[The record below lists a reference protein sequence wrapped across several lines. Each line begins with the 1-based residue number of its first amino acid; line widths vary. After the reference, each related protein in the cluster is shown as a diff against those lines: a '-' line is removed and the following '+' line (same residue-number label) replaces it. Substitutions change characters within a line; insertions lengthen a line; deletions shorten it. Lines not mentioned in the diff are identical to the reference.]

1 MSDTDLK
8 PTLIAVDIGGTK
20 VSVALVRAGNVL
32 EFRTERT
39 PQPAEPDPVLSLVW
53 SMIAGWATDANAIGI
68 ASAGGVSSGRVT
80 GVSRSIL
87 RGWVD
92 VPVQEYFTQRSGLPT
107 AVTNDGQAAAWGEY
121 RYGAGRGTSDLAFI
135 TVSTG
140 IGGGLVSGGRLLT
153 GATGIAGHL
162 GHVTVDP
169 NGPRCSCGR
178 RGCVEQVAS
187 GSAIAREATALFG
200 RPHTTEQVFEAA
212 AEDEPWARAIIQESV
227 TNLAAAIA
235 TIRMVLD
242 PELVVIGGGVGLA
255 KGYIDRLHAALRT
268 SPMTRELR
276 LAPAALGATAG
287 LSGAADLAETLIAPE
302 R

>member
-1 MSDTDLK
+1 MSQSVRK
-8 PTLIAVDIGGTK
+8 PTLVAVDIGGTK
-20 VSVALVRAGNVL
+20 VSAALVRAGNVL
-32 EFRTERT
+32 QSRTEHT

-53 SMIAGWATDANAIGI
+53 SMVAGWTADADAIGV
-68 ASAGGVSSGRVT
+68 ASAGGVSGGRVT

-87 RGWVD
+87 RGWVN

-107 AVTNDGQAAAWGEY
+107 AVANDGQAAAWGEY

-140 IGGGLVSGGRLLT
+140 IGGGLVSGGRLLA
-153 GATGIAGHL
+153 GARGIAGHL

-178 RGCVEQVAS
+178 RGCVEQLAS
-187 GSAIAREATALFG
+187 GSAIAREATALFA
-200 RPHTTEQVFEAA
+200 RAMTTEHVFGAA
-212 AEDEPWARAIIQESV
+212 SEDEPWAHAIIQESV

-235 TIRMVLD
+235 TVRMVLD

-255 KGYIDRLHAALRT
+255 NGYIDRLDTALRT

-287 LSGAADLAETLIAPE
+287 LIGAADLAEAPIATE
-302 R
+302 S